1 MPRFSRRMT
10 AGLRMPRFV
19 REHAGIDH
27 DLAQRADV
35 FFLDVAAEDQVGIG
49 VRVQRAVVLD
59 LGFQLSRSPAG
70 IAEREDGVLRLGA
83 LRDRLQNIHRR
94 GQANSVVDLQRRIL
108 DEEIAR
114 MQHEA
119 AAGLD
124 RAAFQHLHGL
134 GVLRQLDLIGLLDD
148 VELHQQ
154 FGKVDTAG
162 PAVDDDAHGAFG
174 VMRAELDHLALEA
187 RHLDSSTWQRVGISA
202 VRLLAGSRSG
212 AVLMGGV
219 AFHLQP
225 GWKTYWLTPGDSGV
239 PPRFD
244 FSKSENIEAVTVL
257 WPAPTKFDDGAGG
270 YSLGYHDQVV
280 LPLRIVA
287 KNADKP
293 VTLRADINYAV
304 CEKLCIPV
312 EASAELAI
320 ASVASTEDSAL
331 FAALDTVP
339 KPANVGDPNPLTI
352 RDVKREGKSTVLVDV
367 AVPDTRAVDLFV
379 EGPTPD
385 WALPVP
391 KLLERSPPGV
401 KRFAFELEGLPPGT
415 NPEGAAL
422 KLTLVGGDRAYEFN
436 INLD

>member
-1 MPRFSRRMT
+1 MVVIVPM
-10 AGLRMPRFV
+10 
-19 REHAGIDH
+19 
-27 DLAQRADV
+27 RA
-35 FFLDVAAEDQVGIG
+35 A
-49 VRVQRAVVLD
+49 
-59 LGFQLSRSPAG
+59 LGF
-70 IAEREDGVLRLGA
+70 
-83 LRDRLQNIHRR
+83 
-94 GQANSVVDLQRRIL
+94 
-108 DEEIAR
+108 
-114 MQHEA
+114 A
-119 AAGLD
+119 AT
-124 RAAFQHLHGL
+124 
-134 GVLRQLDLIGLLDD
+134 LL
-148 VELHQQ
+148 
-154 FGKVDTAG
+154 ASS
-162 PAVDDDAHGAFG
+162 
-174 VMRAELDHLALEA
+174 LALEA
-187 RHLDSSTWQRVGISA
+187 RAQDASPWQRDGHSA

-212 AVLMGGV
+212 PVLMGGI
-219 AFHLQP
+219 AFQLQP
-225 GWKTYWLTPGDSGV
+225 GWKTYWRTPGDSGV

-257 WPAPTKFDDGAGG
+257 WPAPMKFDDGAGG
-270 YSLGYHDQVV
+270 YSLGYNNQVV

-320 ASVASTEDSAL
+320 TSVASTEDSAL

-352 RDVKREGKSTVLVDV
+352 RDVKRDGKSTVMVDV

-391 KLLERSPPGV
+391 KLLEHSPPGV